1 MFLILVFFF
10 LLLTLFIKVRIKDH
24 MSLWVVM
31 SFVCYWFISL
41 CLSTFNPYTLYPVS
55 ERAYFLLILN
65 VASFVLG
72 FSCIT
77 IKPKTTCYNELSV
90 NINQEIKRLIHS
102 KLFIFFVLLCIIVC
116 LRIYSMYAMYIHMG
130 EGRVD
135 AILEVANK
143 GGGMFLTIHQFIC
156 PPLFYS
162 ICVLFSYMIF
172 NYRNWKVILLLL
184 LYIISYSIIGG
195 GRTAF
200 LVVFIGIFFIRY
212 VGKEIFNRRN
222 ITISKNIYVL
232 IAILFV
238 ISYFTMSWISAVR
251 DGYEIF
257 SWDTMSYGCDKLNK
271 EFITY
276 SLLPFRLFDYAL
288 EHNYLEKIGMQYG
301 LSTLDG
307 LNRYAY
313 IILKKVGINISLVSA
328 ETTQYFQNTWIWV
341 GKDIRANYAYTNA
354 MYHYLDFAEFGVFI
368 FPFIFGVLFRAII
381 KKFLKNVSLA
391 GFFLLFYLY
400 YVLVHSVFTWHI
412 QKMYALGFVI
422 ITVFFLYKKRNI
434 A

>member
-77 IKPKTTCYNELSV
+77 IKPKTICYNELSV
-90 NINQEIKRLIHS
+90 NINQEIKRLTHS

-130 EGRVD
+130 EGRAD
-135 AILEVANK
+135 AFHELANK
-143 GGGMFLTIHQFIC
+143 GGGIFLTVQQFIC

-162 ICVLFSYMIF
+162 TCLLIPYLIF
-172 NYRNWKVILLLL
+172 NYKNWKIIFLLL
-184 LYIISYSIIGG
+184 LYVISYSIIGG

-200 LVVFIGIFFIRY
+200 LVVFIGVFFIRY
-212 VGKEIFNRRN
+212 
-222 ITISKNIYVL
+222 ISKDMLLMREIKISKKVYV
-232 IAILFV
+232 IISILAV

-251 DGYEIF
+251 DGYDIF
-257 SWDTMSYGCDKLNK
+257 SWDSMLYGCDKLNK
-271 EFITY
+271 EFVTY

-288 EHNYLEKIGMQYG
+288 EHNYLDKIGMQYG

-307 LNRYAY
+307 LNR
-313 IILKKVGINISLVSA
+313 
-328 ETTQYFQNTWIWV
+328 
-341 GKDIRANYAYTNA
+341 
-354 MYHYLDFAEFGVFI
+354 
-368 FPFIFGVLFRAII
+368 
-381 KKFLKNVSLA
+381 
-391 GFFLLFYLY
+391 LLLSF
-400 YVLVHSVFTWHI
+400 
-412 QKMYALGFVI
+412 
-422 ITVFFLYKKRNI
+422 
-434 A
+434 